1 LNVRTQELDF
11 TFGGGGTAE
20 NKGRHM
26 YDLILKPAIWQD
38 EDWVDRLALS
48 KCGDLED
55 CQMVFNFQD
64 ESRVAHLGLQS

>member
-11 TFGGGGTAE
+11 TFGGGDGAE
-20 NKGRHM
+20 NKGRNM

-38 EDWVDRLALS
+38 EHWVDCSALS

-55 CQMVFNFQD
+55 CQTVSKFRD
-64 ESRVAHLGLQS
+64 ESRVAHLGPQS